1 MSIQDW
7 GAIGELAGSLFVLF
21 TLFYLVLQV
30 RANTQSNQLS
40 MFESLTKDINDI
52 NMEIAKDPDLARVW
66 RTGSE
71 HPETLSELDADR
83 YFFLIAQYLNVF
95 NAIWGLRESGN
106 IDPHFVRWAE
116 HSMSNII
123 KDPGPWQYLQTAKG
137 TLNPDFVRFLKEQ
150 RAGPGINTLTT
161 GWRKQTNR

>member
-52 NMEIAKDPDLARVW
+52 NMR
-66 RTGSE
+66 
-71 HPETLSELDADR
+71 DR
-83 YFFLIAQYLNVF
+83 Q
-95 NAIWGLRESGN
+95 G
-106 IDPHFVRWAE
+106 
-116 HSMSNII
+116 
-123 KDPGPWQYLQTAKG
+123 PGPCPRVA
-137 TLNPDFVRFLKEQ
+137 NRQ
-150 RAGPGINTLTT
+150 RTSGDAQRT
-161 GWRKQTNR
+161 